1 MPAQPAEVPAM
12 RVRNRVHG
20 KRRARQRQEKKNN
33 ELEPNYASHE
43 VASVWGFLPLNRP
56 RPFFRASTGILSPA
70 VNRPNSGL
78 AKGHYLST

>member
-1 MPAQPAEVPAM
+1 MPAM

-43 VASVWGFLPLNRP
+43 VASVWGSCPSI
-56 RPFFRASTGILSPA
+56 A
-70 VNRPNSGL
+70 L
-78 AKGHYLST
+78 ARFSVRVPVF